1 VLNKLCQFFIFHK
14 SKVPA
19 IGLLLAF
26 GIVGFGVVGQQTKPV
41 LSNQIEKFPS
51 SSALAGDVPRSTNT
65 NLLSRLREVKEQRS
79 QQLAKSTNVRSKLV
93 SSSSLLKNI
102 KTVSTTTKEPGVLP
116 RGNFPK
122 QDGTYLYGQSPQANQ
137 PGNGYIVFQ
146 KQQGRV
152 MGALYTPDS
161 EFSCFQG
168 TIGNSGDLAMT
179 VTTTPGEGGPIQ
191 VSTNSRIP
199 QVSDDESFTYDY
211 SLELGNYHRLNSV
224 SANDRR
230 ILRVCNQ
237 VSKGSYTK
245 LVQ

>member
-1 VLNKLCQFFIFHK
+1 MLNKLCQFFILHK
-14 SKVPA
+14 SRIPA
-19 IGLLLAF
+19 VGLLLAF

-41 LSNQIEKFPS
+41 LSNQIEKFSS
-51 SSALAGDVPRSTNT
+51 SSALAGDVPTSTNT
-65 NLLSRLREVKEQRS
+65 NLLSRLREVKEQRN
-79 QQLAKSTNVRSKLV
+79 QQAKLTTLRSKLV
-93 SSSSLLKNI
+93 SSSSLVKNI
-102 KTVSTTTKEPGVLP
+102 KTVSPTTKQLGALP

-122 QDGTYLYGQSPQANQ
+122 QDGIYLYGQSPQANQ
-137 PGNGYIVFQ
+137 LGNGYIVFQ

-152 MGALYTPDS
+152 MGALYTPNS

-168 TIGNSGDLAMT
+168 TIGNSGGLAMT
-179 VTTTPGEGGPIQ
+179 VTSLPGEGGPTQ
-191 VSTNSRIP
+191 VSTNSKIP
-199 QVSDDESFTYDY
+199 QVSNDESFIYDY
-211 SLELGNYHRLNSV
+211 SVELENYHRLNSV